1 MPRPT
6 RILLRGAG
14 LLILPVIIWRL
25 DGAGL
30 LSALGDVNWVLVAAA
45 IVLTLPQVGLKA
57 IRWWVLLRKL
67 SLQHPIATAV
77 IDYFASLLAGLLTPG
92 RLGELVRA
100 WSVERTTH
108 QETGSALASVV
119 ADRLFDLYMLFA
131 LGLVGLSAV
140 SPVVRFAKP
149 FLVASALGLSLF
161 LLAFLSDRTFGLT
174 RRVRWLG
181 GRWIEALRAGLR
193 SLTPKII
200 LMAIAFT
207 LGATTVFAIQCT
219 LVARAAGVSVSPLN
233 ATSAVALG
241 SLITLIPV
249 SISGI
254 GTRDAAIVAFM
265 TALDV
270 SPESALTFS
279 LLVFATFFVA
289 GAALGAVAWIIRP
302 IPLAALR
309 QDRPAE

>member
-30 LSALGDVNWVLVAAA
+30 LSALGDVNWLPIA
-45 IVLTLPQVGLKA
+45 IAIAMTIPQVGLKA

-67 SLQHPIATAV
+67 SLHHPITTAV
-77 IDYFASLLAGLLTPG
+77 VDYFASLLAGLLTPG

-108 QETGSALASVV
+108 QETGLALASVV

-131 LGLVGLSAV
+131 LGLVGLSAIT
-140 SPVVRFAKP
+140 SVVRIGRP
-149 FLVASALGLSLF
+149 FLVASALGLTLL
-161 LLAFLSDRTFGLT
+161 LLAFLSDRTFQLAQKVHWPG
-174 RRVRWLG
+174 R
-181 GRWIEALRAGLR
+181 RWIEALRAGLR
-193 SLTPKII
+193 SLTPKVI
-200 LMAIAFT
+200 LGAVALT

-219 LVARAAGVSVSPLN
+219 LVARAAGISLTFLN

-241 SLITLIPV
+241 SLVALIPV

-254 GTRDAAIVAFM
+254 GTRDAVIVAFL

-270 SPESALTFS
+270 PPESALTFS
-279 LLVFATFFVA
+279 LLVFATFFIA
-289 GAALGAVAWIIRP
+289 GGALGAVAWMIRP
-302 IPLAALR
+302 ISLAAIR
-309 QDRPAE
+309 QSRAPE